1 MVYDVRLEIRANVEI
16 FIRTVKI
23 SPKKFVISKIVHLY
37 LQRDYK
43 INILITQKR
52 QNMKATALNYSTAF
66 INRNY
71 RIKVS
76 GIDNEGNKIHKL
88 VGVSG
93 AINLIG
99 VEMLNKFIGRA
110 INCMDNVCVCKL
122 RRGIKFSF
130 YAK

>member
-1 MVYDVRLEIRANVEI
+1 MTTTLKYSSREINKN
-16 FIRTVKI
+16 F
-23 SPKKFVISKIVHLY
+23 
-37 LQRDYK
+37 
-43 INILITQKR
+43 
-52 QNMKATALNYSTAF
+52 
-66 INRNY
+66 

-93 AINLIG
+93 ALNLIG
-99 VEMLNKFIGRA
+99 AELLNKFLKRA
-110 INCMDNVCVCKL
+110 FECMGDVCVCKL